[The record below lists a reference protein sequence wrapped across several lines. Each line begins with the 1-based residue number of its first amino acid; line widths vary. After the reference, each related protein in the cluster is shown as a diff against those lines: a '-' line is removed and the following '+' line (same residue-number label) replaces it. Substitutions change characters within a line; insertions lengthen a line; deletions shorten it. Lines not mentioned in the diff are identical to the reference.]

1 MIHMQIG
8 RGGSDLFQVV
18 CTDVGVQSD
27 SRTPLGSV
35 QSVWMVFRISVNE
48 SRYGKEAHDGQ
59 FVS

>member
-1 MIHMQIG
+1 MICFK
-8 RGGSDLFQVV
+8 LFVPTSV
-18 CTDVGVQSD
+18 CKVAVE
-27 SRTPLGSV
+27 PLGSV